1 MNITGTIFE
10 IRRFAI
16 HDGPGIRTTVF
27 FKGCPLNCAWCHN
40 PEGRC
45 NEVEDFPVRPR
56 DGAPINGELP
66 RTRVGSAVT
75 VAAVMTEV
83 MKDEVFYDQ
92 SGGGVTCSGGE
103 PMAQVAF
110 LEALLQAAKEAGLH
124 TAIDTCGYAPWRDF
138 ERIIPWADLFLF
150 DVKLMDEGAHL
161 KYTGVSN
168 DLILSNLTA
177 LAARGNNVIVRVPLV
192 PGITDTANNLEAIA
206 AFLKPLPSLQR
217 ISLLPYNK
225 LGEDKIDRYQLS
237 RRRLALEP
245 QSSADLEEHAAKF
258 RADGFA
264 VKIGG

>member
-1 MNITGTIFE
+1 M
-10 IRRFAI
+10 A
-16 HDGPGIRTTVF
+16 
-27 FKGCPLNCAWCHN
+27 
-40 PEGRC
+40 
-45 NEVEDFPVRPR
+45 
-56 DGAPINGELP
+56 
-66 RTRVGSAVT
+66 T
-75 VAAVMTEV
+75 VASVKAEV
-83 MKDEVFYDQ
+83 MKDEIFYDQ

-103 PMAQVAF
+103 PMAQIGF
-110 LEALLQAAKEAGLH
+110 LEALLRTGKEVGLH
-124 TAIDTCGYAPWRDF
+124 TAVDTCGYAPWGDF
-138 ERIIPWADLFLF
+138 ERIAPLADLFLF
-150 DVKLMDEGAHL
+150 DLKLMDNDEHL
-161 KYTGVSN
+161 KYTGVPN

-245 QSSADLEEHAAKF
+245 QSAADLEERAAKL
-258 RADGFA
+258 RADGFI